1 MMLLRNFVW
10 GAILGVTVAVAVRPS
25 TLRIVHVHEIAAASP
40 REVAPPL
47 RDATTVVDVAANNT
61 TADLASL
68 IRLAPGE
75 SIVAFDDHAMRFDPR
90 WIVLRGSPTS
100 SPGFVDLTTSAG
112 RRIVVLFH

>member
-25 TLRIVHVHEIAAASP
+25 TLRVVHVHELAATSARDSASP
-40 REVAPPL
+40 PG
-47 RDATTVVDVAANNT
+47 DATTVVDVASNNA
-61 TADLASL
+61 ADLASV

-75 SIVAFDDHAMRFDPR
+75 NLIGLNDRATLLDPR
-90 WIVLRGSPTS
+90 YLVLKGSPQS
-100 SPGFVDLTTSAG
+100 APGYVDLLTSTG